1 MKIYY
6 VDGEFVPSDKAV
18 IPVEDLA
25 VIRGYGVCDIMR
37 TYRGKPYFLDEHMDR
52 LENSALKIGLS
63 LPWTRKEIK
72 EIVLQTLN
80 LNPGMDEAN
89 IRIVITGGS
98 SPDFFSPNGNPRL
111 IVMVTP
117 IQKLPGFWYTKGIKV
132 ITHNQERAV
141 PDAKVIS
148 YIPAALAL
156 KKAEKQN
163 AVEAIYVNQ
172 NKEALECTTSNLFA
186 FFNKTLVTP
195 DQGILKGI
203 TRKLILSLGSRFF
216 KIEERVL
223 KLEELLQA
231 DEVFISGTNK
241 GVVPVIQ
248 IDETRI
254 AKGKPGENTQTI
266 IHALDQHS
274 MDFIERVGDEQQNS
288 GQNE

>member
-37 TYRGKPYFLDEHMDR
+37 TYKGRPYFLDEHMDR
-52 LENSALKIGLS
+52 LENSARKIGLS
-63 LPWTRKEIK
+63 LPWTSVEIK
-72 EIVLQTLN
+72 EIVLATLSKN
-80 LNPGMDEAN
+80 SGMDEAN

-117 IQKLPGFWYTKGIKV
+117 IQKLPGSWYVKGIKV
-132 ITHNQERAV
+132 ITHTQERAV

-172 NKEALECTTSNLFA
+172 KNEALECTTSNLFA
-186 FFNKTLVTP
+186 FFNTTLVTP

-216 KIEERVL
+216 TIEERGL

-248 IDETRI
+248 IDETII
-254 AKGKPGENTQTI
+254 ANGKPGKKTQTI
-266 IHALDQHS
+266 IQALDQHS
-274 MDFIERVGDEQQNS
+274 MDFMKNPGNEHLIS
-288 GQNE
+288 GQKE